1 MFGSPYQD
9 EQHVCDRGGSYR
21 GQLATEKTSG
31 PRRSPWRFLRLTAS
45 TGMRI
50 LMQRWRARNVGAVI
64 GAVLAAIVLLA
75 LSPAARSQP
84 AGPAADPA
92 ASRPKQNASNTNAVS
107 APATSSDA
115 ATNPAGNAG
124 QQPSPQQPNTVP
136 PDTSQLS
143 ASQSQKARLAVN
155 PVTGLTTVAAS
166 NFTALTGKE
175 RLKLY
180 WTQDFFSAGAYF
192 KPTLF
197 ALVLDQATN
206 SPSQWGGG
214 FRGFGLRE
222 ASRIGGNIVSGTIR
236 APLAAALHEDVRYIS
251 NEHGG
256 RRRLLHA
263 VEYSFLTYNNQGH
276 PTLNIA
282 KFVSY
287 YASTAI
293 STTWH
298 PAKHSVVGYTFANGS
313 EQLGLSVPFNVLQE
327 FWPDIFHKRARGQRG
342 P

>member
-1 MFGSPYQD
+1 
-9 EQHVCDRGGSYR
+9 
-21 GQLATEKTSG
+21 
-31 PRRSPWRFLRLTAS
+31 
-45 TGMRI
+45 
-50 LMQRWRARNVGAVI
+50 MQRWCEKKVGSVVE
-64 GAVLAAIVLLA
+64 AVLAAVVLLA
-75 LSPAARSQP
+75 LCPAARTQQAAP
-84 AGPAADPA
+84 ATEPAAAGPQQSAPNANAA
-92 ASRPKQNASNTNAVS
+92 S

-124 QQPSPQQPNTVP
+124 QQLSAQQPNTVP
-136 PDTSQLS
+136 SDTSQPS
-143 ASQSQKARLAVN
+143 ATQSRQPQLAVN
-155 PVTGLTTVAAS
+155 PVTGMTTVAAS
-166 NFTALTGKE
+166 NFTALTGKQ

-180 WTQDFFSAGAYF
+180 WTQDFFSTGAYF
-192 KPTLF
+192 KPSLF
-197 ALVLDQATN
+197 ALVLDQATG
-206 SPSQWGGG
+206 SPSRWGGG
-214 FRGFGLRE
+214 FHGFGLRE
-222 ASRIGGNIVSGTIR
+222 ASRIGSNIVSGTIR

-256 RRRLLHA
+256 RRRVLHA
-263 VEYSFLTYNNQGH
+263 LEYTFLTYNNQGH

-298 PAKHSVVGYTFANGS
+298 PPQHSLAGYTFANGS

-327 FWPDIFHKRARGQRG
+327 FWPNIFHKRARGQPG

>member
-1 MFGSPYQD
+1 
-9 EQHVCDRGGSYR
+9 
-21 GQLATEKTSG
+21 
-31 PRRSPWRFLRLTAS
+31 
-45 TGMRI
+45 
-50 LMQRWRARNVGAVI
+50 MQRWCEKKVGAVV
-64 GAVLAAIVLLA
+64 GAVLAAVVLLA
-75 LSPAARSQP
+75 LSPAARSQQ
-84 AGPAADPA
+84 AGPATDPA
-92 ASRPKQNASNTNAVS
+92 ASGPEQNAPSTNAVS
-107 APATSSDA
+107 APAVSSDA
-115 ATNPAGNAG
+115 AANPAGNGG
-124 QQPSPQQPNTVP
+124 QQPSAKQPNTVP
-136 PDTSQLS
+136 SDTSQLS
-143 ASQSQKARLAVN
+143 ATQSQKAQLAVN
-155 PVTGLTTVAAS
+155 PVTGMTTVPAS

-180 WTQDFFSAGAYF
+180 WTQDFFSTGAYF

-197 ALVLDQATN
+197 ALVLDQATGA
-206 SPSQWGGG
+206 PSQWGGG
-214 FRGFGLRE
+214 LHGFGLRE
-222 ASRIGGNIVSGTIR
+222 ASRIGSNIVSGTIR

-256 RRRLLHA
+256 KRRILHA
-263 VEYSFLTYNNQGH
+263 VEYTFLTYNNQGH

-298 PAKHSVVGYTFANGS
+298 PAKHSLVGYTFANGS

-327 FWPDIFHKRARGQRG
+327 FWPNLFHKRARGQQA